1 MALASAAVSMGLG
14 DSYFAQVVD
23 DAPSRHDWRA
33 ELTYDTVNS
42 RYVGKNRGANTYGL
56 LTGAY
61 PLVLK
66 RVAAD
71 VTDRE
76 QSVAGYIPEGGQ
88 GLRFRSAETEF
99 ATVVLPFN
107 ISQTI
112 EWVGVVH
119 ANPSSDVAIFGF
131 AISALADY
139 KGFGIWISSTGG
151 ILGYGKLASPVTLTG
166 GTITLDALT
175 HIVITRSGLSG
186 SVTLKLYVNGVLVDT
201 DTGFSTADLAA
212 VIAANDE
219 SPTAT
224 LDATYC
230 HVGVYD
236 TELDATQ
243 IAAHYAA
250 LQWTDVTADVN
261 KSLPLTIQ
269 RGFTSSDEMGRIAP
283 VGVCTLSLLN
293 SPNNSARLSG
303 YYSPGHA
310 NVRAGF
316 QLGAPL
322 RVVVSGIEVF
332 RGRVSTIAPEPGAYR
347 AGNTTL
353 AAVDVLGLVAKS
365 RLLGVPL
372 LEDVRSDQVFEAV
385 VASLSVAMP
394 TQIIVGTGSD
404 TYPIAL
410 DNSQD
415 EQVTGY
421 DELERLA
428 TSERGYIFARRTG
441 ALEFQGRTE
450 RVLSYATSQLT
461 ISDTMVGLD
470 ADAQTDDEIN
480 QVEVTVHPRRI
491 GAVDTTVLATLGS
504 EISLAP
510 GESASFVQPYT
521 DLTISTDRVGGK
533 DMRTPVA
540 TTDYTMFAG
549 PGGTGADLTA
559 SLSVTANYGP
569 NSVRWTLQNTSL
581 SSAGIVNFL
590 QARGRGVYDDQ
601 PAVRIA
607 NDEAAIARTGLSA
620 LSVDLPYQGDV
631 NVGQSVAGYILAR
644 GQAMRQKASSLA
656 LTLSDQF
663 WTLPAVLALD
673 LSDRITVTEARTGI
687 NADSYVH
694 GVRMTLQA
702 NVAQLTWQVI
712 PADSGDFWELG
723 VVGKS
728 ELDETTRL
736 FF

>member
-1 MALASAAVSMGLG
+1 MAPRWSPTVEFGMG

-107 ISQTI
+107 VSKTI
-112 EWVGVVH
+112 EWVGVIH
-119 ANPSSDVAIFGF
+119 ANPSADVALFGF
-131 AISALADY
+131 AVSGLSDY
-139 KGFGIWISSTGG
+139 KGFALWLSSAGA

-166 GTITLDALT
+166 GTVTLDALT
-175 HIVITRSGLSG
+175 HIVITRSGTSG
-186 SVTLKLYVNGVLVDT
+186 TVTLKLYVNGILLDT
-201 DTGFSTADLAA
+201 DSGFSTADVAA

-236 TELDATQ
+236 SELTADQ
-243 IAAHYAA
+243 VAAHYAA
-250 LQWTDVTADVN
+250 LQWTDKTADTI
-261 KSLPLTIQ
+261 SAAGLTIE
-269 RGFTSSDEMGRIAP
+269 RGFRSSSLTQRIPDIGFAAVTMHNGP
-283 VGVCTLSLLN
+283 G
-293 SPNNSARLSG
+293 NSAGLSG
-303 YYSPGHA
+303 AYSPGHTNA
-310 NVRAGF
+310 FAH
-316 QLGAPL
+316 
-322 RVVVSGIEVF
+322 F
-332 RGRVSTIAPEPGAYR
+332 RPGTPMRVSIDGSVVFHGRIHTIQPE
-347 AGNTTL
+347 AGQYASKRTTVS
-353 AAVDVLGLVAKS
+353 AVDVLSLAARS

-372 LEDVRSDQVFEAV
+372 LEDVRSDRVFEAI
-385 VASLSVAMP
+385 ASSLSLALP
-394 TQIIVGTGSD
+394 TQLIVGTGSD
-404 TYPIAL
+404 TYPLAL
-410 DNSQD
+410 DNSED
-415 EQVTGY
+415 DRMTGF

-510 GESASFVQPYT
+510 GESASFIQPYT

-533 DMRTPVA
+533 NMRTPVA

-549 PGGTGADLTA
+549 SGGTGTDLTA

-631 NVGQSVAGYILAR
+631 NVGQSVAGYILAQ
-644 GQAMRQKASSLA
+644 GQTAGNRARTVTILLNDAQWDM
-656 LTLSDQF
+656 D
-663 WTLPAVLALD
+663 VLELD
-673 LSDRITVTEARTGI
+673 ISDRISITETQTGI
-687 NADSYVH
+687 ATDYYIQ
-694 GVRMTLQA
+694 GVRLAIGATRA
-702 NVAQLTWQVI
+702 ELTWQVI
-712 PADSGDFWELG
+712 PADAGDFWELG
-723 VVGKS
+723 VAGKS